1 MKTTTS
7 IYKWYK
13 KVTNLVAKNIEKINM
28 HEFTIEVSFMDIRES
43 NRSITIN
50 VFYHAKDDCRLVNKY
65 SITNYNED
73 KDNKKSFKDFKN
85 FLEKIETSF
94 KSFYTENNDKN

>member
-1 MKTTTS
+1 MKTITS

-43 NRSITIN
+43 NR
-50 VFYHAKDDCRLVNKY
+50 
-65 SITNYNED
+65 
-73 KDNKKSFKDFKN
+73 KK
-85 FLEKIETSF
+85 L
-94 KSFYTENNDKN
+94 